1 MTLNA
6 IIEKDDNGYF
16 AYVPELKGCIS
27 EGNTYEEALANIK
40 EASELYLESLQEEE
54 IKTLQTKS
62 ISITSIQVKSPI
74 QVGLNA

>member
-6 IIEKDDNGYF
+6 IIEKDENGYF
-16 AYVPELKGCIS
+16 AYVPELKGCMS

-40 EASELYLESLQEEE
+40 EASELYLESLQEDE
-54 IKTLQTKS
+54 IKNLQTKW
-62 ISITSIQVKSPI
+62 ISIAPI